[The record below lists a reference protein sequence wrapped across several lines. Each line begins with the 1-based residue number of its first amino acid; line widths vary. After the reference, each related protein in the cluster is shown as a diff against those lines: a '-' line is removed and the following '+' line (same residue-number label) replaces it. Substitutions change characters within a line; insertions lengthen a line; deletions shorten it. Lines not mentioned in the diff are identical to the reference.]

1 MQGKWRFWVLA
12 AVLLAAVLTPTQ
24 AARST
29 SPTSI
34 ETASLQDTL
43 EKGLKARFP
52 REFKF
57 IAEVV
62 KLVEK
67 KVLPLP
73 MVMGTFQWAREKEKK
88 QERKAGRKSDK
99 GGLVKKVEE
108 FITDRNQIY

>member
-12 AVLLAAVLTPTQ
+12 AALLVAILSPAQ
-24 AARST
+24 SARST
-29 SPTSI
+29 SSTSI
-34 ETASLQDTL
+34 ETANLQDTL

-62 KLVEK
+62 KLVEQ

-73 MVMGTFQWAREKEKK
+73 MVMGTFKWAREKEQKYPFVYFE
-88 QERKAGRKSDK
+88 QALRLRAQRIG
-99 GGLVKKVEE
+99 VKLPKL
-108 FITDRNQIY
+108 